1 VSAGGTLAEARRQAG
16 LTIPQ
21 VSQKTRI
28 RESII
33 RAIEQGD
40 FSACGGDFY
49 ARGHIRSIASAVG
62 LDPAP
67 VIGEYEAEHG
77 PPPSLTAA
85 QAFEPTKP
93 IRIREPRRS
102 FGLGWILVAVVIL
115 GGIAAGYE
123 LVSRHHGTQA
133 STASA
138 SVRPAATAAP
148 KPKVT
153 HAATHG
159 ATPKASPDA
168 RKAPA
173 RKKSRPESV
182 IVLTANQP
190 CWVGITSASGQQLY
204 QGIIPAG
211 QSMTWREQQVVSMVI
226 GNTPGITLT
235 VDGKNATPSTTQV
248 ATLTISPSSSTPVTA
263 SGTGTTGTTGNSGT
277 SGNSVTAGTG
287 SGG

>member
-1 VSAGGTLAEARRQAG
+1 MSVGDALAEARRQVG

-21 VSQKTRI
+21 VSQRTRI

-67 VIGEYEAEHG
+67 LISEYESEHG
-77 PPPSLTAA
+77 PPASISAA

-115 GGIAAGYE
+115 GGAAAGYE
-123 LVSRHHGTQA
+123 LVSHHHGAHASAA
-133 STASA
+133 STST
-138 SVRPAATAAP
+138 VRPVLTTAP

-153 HAATHG
+153 HKVSQVATRK
-159 ATPKASPDA
+159 PASH
-168 RKAPA
+168 
-173 RKKSRPESV
+173 KKSKPESV
-182 IVLTANQP
+182 IVLTANQD
-190 CWVGITSASGQQLY
+190 CWVGITNSSGRQLY
-204 QGIIPAG
+204 QGIVPAG

-226 GNTPGITLT
+226 GNTPGIKLT
-235 VDGKNATPSTTQV
+235 VDGKNATPNTSQV
-248 ATLTISPSSSTPVTA
+248 ARLTINPASKTPVTTSGTA
-263 SGTGTTGTTGNSGT
+263 GTGTGGSTGGTSTGTSGT
-277 SGNSVTAGTG
+277 SGG
-287 SGG
+287 